1 MEGARPGRGAARAP
15 GRLSD
20 WWGAAAPTLLPTMGA
35 ASRLGRAARMAAA
48 WVLLLVLFLAA
59 ALADARKLA
68 QQGGGGG
75 WGAGGAA
82 RGGRAAP
89 WADETP
95 CPSSRPPIASS
106 QSSTAGV
113 GCTVGSPDDAEPSP
127 ARVARCRSAG
137 ASPLVVASAATAVLV
152 PPGLEKQ
159 AADEGDDD

>member
-75 WGAGGAA
+75 MG
-82 RGGRAAP
+82 GGRRGERGKSGA
-89 WADETP
+89 
-95 CPSSRPPIASS
+95 
-106 QSSTAGV
+106 V
-113 GCTVGSPDDAEPSP
+113 GRRDTLS
-127 ARVARCRSAG
+127 
-137 ASPLVVASAATAVLV
+137 LV
-152 PPGLEKQ
+152 PPSHSVQSVVYRRRRLHGGLPGRRRALPRARRALPLGRRVPARRRVGRHRGAR
-159 AADEGDDD
+159 AAGAGEAGGG